1 MIKPEAIPT
10 PRVRALP
17 TRAYHG
23 TSSSLNRL
31 CFHTYQVVK
40 DINIMRRQIYIVPS
54 SETLIALNG
63 TRICNNQKI
72 AFGIPIHSPI
82 NMDSII
88 SSLCTNIQV
97 ARKERK
103 TRNNEATERI
113 SAILSTFFSKS

>member
-1 MIKPEAIPT
+1 M
-10 PRVRALP
+10 
-17 TRAYHG
+17 
-23 TSSSLNRL
+23 
-31 CFHTYQVVK
+31 VK
-40 DINIMRRQIYIVPS
+40 DTNIMIRQIYTVPS